1 MRVRDEFRL
10 AFDPIVAD
18 ESLKQKTRQRVES
31 ALSHRRP
38 RMRRRVLIGAACALL
53 FLVIGGYRLL
63 FATSAVIS
71 IDINPSLELRVN
83 RFDRVIGAEGFNSDG
98 EELLRT
104 LSLFYRPYEQA
115 VTEVLGSEAV
125 SSCLAEDELLEVTI
139 VHGSPAQGQRLLDGI
154 SDLLSDTPNATCCAV
169 NQDEVAQAHT
179 LGLSYGKYRVYLEL
193 HSLLPDLTPQQVAG
207 LTMRELRQLLAD
219 QANEAGAGGV
229 GGPAAAPGKGLGN
242 PFRGQGGAKR
252 ENKSE
257 SAG

>member
-1 MRVRDEFRL
+1 MRDEFRL

-31 ALSHRRP
+31 ALSRRRP
-38 RMRRRVLIGAACALL
+38 RMRRVLIGAACALL

-83 RFDRVIGAEGFNSDG
+83 RFARVIGAEGFNSDG

-139 VHGSPAQGQRLLDGI
+139 VQGSPAQGQRLLDGI

-193 HSLLPDLTPQQVAG
+193 HSILPDLTPQQVAG
-207 LTMRELRQLLAD
+207 MTMRELRQLLAD
-219 QANEAGAGGV
+219 QDNEADASGGF
-229 GGPAAAPGKGLGN
+229 GGSATAPGKGLGN

-252 ENKSE
+252 ENESE